1 MKGGYDKPL
10 GNKGG
15 NNLSGLFKIKLKG
28 LGLRIVYKLE
38 QEALDNIMKIVVIS
52 MREGNEVYE
61 IAAKRESR

>member
-1 MKGGYDKPL
+1 M
-10 GNKGG
+10 
-15 NNLSGLFKIKLKG
+15 KLKNATPITLNEYYG
-28 LGLRIVYKLE
+28 TLE